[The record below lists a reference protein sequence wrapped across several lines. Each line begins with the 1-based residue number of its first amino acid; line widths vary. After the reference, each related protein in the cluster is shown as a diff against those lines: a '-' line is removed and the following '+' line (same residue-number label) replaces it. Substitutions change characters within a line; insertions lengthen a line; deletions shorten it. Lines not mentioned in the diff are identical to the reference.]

1 MGLGSAAIALMRA
14 SLVLGILLSTAVT
27 SSAID
32 TAYLG
37 TWSRS
42 ADKCEFDDVF
52 RITRQGMS
60 GHEFAC
66 KTTRSSRSENGWSL
80 RLACSEEGNTYT
92 LDVRWQLLEN
102 GRLRQTSKGK
112 VTEYARCAGSATPRS
127 QPALMDTPFG
137 RVTQQEFARK
147 CVGCFNEA
155 QGMGRSVGGYCPV
168 GCVDV
173 FSTMVCDNRGQCR
186 AGP

>member
-1 MGLGSAAIALMRA
+1 MGLRSAAAVLMRA
-14 SLVLGILLSTAVT
+14 ATALGILIATVVTA
-27 SSAID
+27 SAID
-32 TAYLG
+32 AAYIG

-42 ADKCEFDDVF
+42 ADKCDLDEVF

-66 KTTRSSRSENGWSL
+66 TTTRSSRDGNGWSL
-80 RLACSEEGNTYT
+80 RLACSGEGNKYN
-92 LDVRWQLLEN
+92 LDLRWQLLEN
-102 GRLRQTSKGK
+102 GRLRETGKGK
-112 VTEYARCAGSATPRS
+112 VVEYARCPGSAKPPS

-137 RVTQQEFARK
+137 RVTQEEFARK

-155 QGMGRSVGGYCPV
+155 QGMGRSVGGYCSV

-173 FSTMVCDNRGQCR
+173 FSTMVCDNRGRCR
-186 AGP
+186 AGR